1 MKILYKKIGLFIA
14 LLTFF
19 LPALSQI
26 SPENLKAALVY
37 RIANCVKWNTDTTAV
52 FIIGVLS
59 DNQILLDKFN
69 ELSKVARI
77 NKKPIRIKHFSD
89 LNAIQTAH
97 ILYVD
102 QLYNKNLPAI
112 TKKQSNQNKL
122 IITEEH
128 NSPSDIMIN
137 LKLNK
142 KTDVYTF
149 EYNRANILF
158 AGLDITDEI
167 VLLKGTEIEIRELYL
182 QAKKLWDEQLAVVAE
197 LKIQSEVQKKN
208 MAVKNDSIQRM
219 KTLIDENQ
227 LKIARQLIFLD
238 QKDSLSN
245 NLNNRISAQQAEL
258 NENLLQTEKLLV
270 ERNATEE
277 LIRREQ
283 ATISQ
288 QSALSDSLTSQ
299 IAAKQKEL
307 AKQNELLAEKETLI
321 KEQSDWLIFS
331 VLVILFVI
339 ALILIISRAL
349 IINRRAKLKIAKQK
363 EELEITLVQL
373 KNMQQQLIQSEK
385 MASLGVFIAGIAHE
399 INNPINFISMGI
411 DGIER
416 IIEKVIALFAELN
429 RLTPESKGDEIQK
442 LHDLKQKLQFQRSL
456 DALPKILENIKIGI
470 TRTIG
475 ITNGLRLYARMDTEE
490 KSLCDINQ
498 IVETALQLLKSQIN
512 SQIAIQL
519 NYGTLP
525 QIRVFPVKLSQVF
538 VNILSNA
545 IDSIV
550 SLGNQS
556 KKASISI
563 TTREIDGIIRIEFS
577 DTGKGIPTEVL
588 PKIFDP
594 FYTTKDVGKGTGLGM
609 SIAKSIIEEHNG
621 KISAGNNPDHGAT
634 FTIEMPIN
642 IEK

>member
-1 MKILYKKIGLFIA
+1 M
-14 LLTFF
+14 TFVSQAF
-19 LPALSQI
+19 SQI
-26 SPENLKAALVY
+26 APENLKTALVY
-37 RIANCVKWNTDTTAV
+37 RIANCVKWNADTTSV
-52 FIIGVLS
+52 FTIGVLS
-59 DNQILLDKFN
+59 NNQKLISKFK
-69 ELSKVARI
+69 ELSQLGRI
-77 NKKPIRIKHFSD
+77 NLKPIQIKYFPN
-89 LNAIQTAH
+89 LNSIQATN

-102 QLYNKNLPAI
+102 QSYNEVLPEI
-112 TKKQSNQNKL
+112 VKQQSRQNRL

-128 NSPSDIMIN
+128 NTPGDIMIN
-137 LKLNK
+137 LKLNE
-142 KTDVYTF
+142 KTNVFTF

-197 LKIQSEVQKKN
+197 LKKQSEVQKKN
-208 MAVKNDSIQRM
+208 MFVKNDSIQRM

-227 LKIARQLIFLD
+227 LKIAKQLIFLD

-245 NLNNRISAQQAEL
+245 NLNNKISAQQAEL
-258 NENLLQTEKLLV
+258 NENLLLTEKLLV
-270 ERNATEE
+270 ERNAAEE
-277 LIRREQ
+277 LIRSKQ
-283 ATISQ
+283 ATINQ
-288 QSALSDSLTSQ
+288 QSALSDSLTNQ

-307 AKQNELLAEKETLI
+307 AGQNKLLAEKETLI

-331 VLVILFVI
+331 VLVILIVI
-339 ALILIISRAL
+339 ALILIISRAY
-349 IINRRAKLKIAKQK
+349 IMNRRARQKIAKQK

-399 INNPINFISMGI
+399 INNPINFISMGV
-411 DGIER
+411 DGIEK
-416 IIEKVIALFAELN
+416 IIDKVIALFAELN

-442 LHDLKQKLQFQRSL
+442 LLDLKQKLQFQRSL
-456 DALPKILENIKIGI
+456 DALPEILENIKIGI
-470 TRTIG
+470 ARTIG
-475 ITNGLRLYARMDTEE
+475 ITNGLRLYARLDTGE

-498 IVETALQLLKSQIN
+498 IVETALHLFKPRIN

-525 QIRVFPVKLSQVF
+525 QIKVFPGKLSQVF

-550 SLGNQS
+550 SLGKQS

-563 TTREIDGIIRIEFS
+563 TTREIDGNIRIEFS

-609 SIAKSIIEEHNG
+609 SIATSIIEEHNG
-621 KISAGNNPDHGAT
+621 KITAGNNPDHGAT

>member
-1 MKILYKKIGLFIA
+1 MKILCQKIGLIIA

-19 LPALSQI
+19 SPAFSQI
-26 SPENLKAALVY
+26 SPENLKTALVY
-37 RIANCVKWNTDTTAV
+37 RIANCVKWNTDTTSV
-52 FIIGVLS
+52 FTIGVLS
-59 DNQILLDKFN
+59 DNQILLNKFN

-77 NKKPIRIKHFSD
+77 NKKPILIKHFSD
-89 LNAIQTAH
+89 LNSIQATH

-102 QLYNKNLPAI
+102 QAYNEVLPAI
-112 TKKQSNQNKL
+112 LKQAMKNSL

-128 NSPSDIMIN
+128 NTPGDIMIN
-137 LKLNK
+137 LKLNE
-142 KTDVYTF
+142 KTNGYTF

-182 QAKKLWDEQLAVVAE
+182 QAKKLRDEQLAVVAE
-197 LKIQSEVQKKN
+197 LKKQSEVQKKN
-208 MAVKNDSIQRM
+208 MFVKNDSIQRM

-227 LKIARQLIFLD
+227 LKIAKQLIFLD

-245 NLNNRISAQQAEL
+245 NLNSKISAQQAEL
-258 NENLLQTEKLLV
+258 KENLLQTEKLLV

-283 ATISQ
+283 ATIIQ
-288 QSALSDSLTSQ
+288 QSALSDSLTSK

-307 AKQNELLAEKETLI
+307 AGQNKLLAEKETLI
-321 KEQSDWLIFS
+321 KVQSDWLIFS
-331 VLVILFVI
+331 VLVILIVI
-339 ALILIISRAL
+339 ALILIISRAF
-349 IINRRAKLKIAKQK
+349 IMNRRAKQKIAKQK

-411 DGIER
+411 DGIEK

-429 RLTPESKGDEIQK
+429 KLTAESKGEEIQK
-442 LHDLKQKLQFQRSL
+442 LLVLKQKLKFQRSL
-456 DALPKILENIKIGI
+456 DALPEILENIKTGI

-498 IVETALQLLKSQIN
+498 IVETALQLIKPQIN

-525 QIRVFPVKLSQVF
+525 QIKVFPGKLSQVF

-550 SLGNQS
+550 SLGKQS

-563 TTREIDGIIRIEFS
+563 TTREIDGNIRIEFS

-609 SIAKSIIEEHNG
+609 SIATSIIEELNG
-621 KISAGNNPDHGAT
+621 KITAGNNPDHGAT

>member
-1 MKILYKKIGLFIA
+1 MKILCQKIGLIIA

-19 LPALSQI
+19 SPAFSQI
-26 SPENLKAALVY
+26 SPENMKTALVY
-37 RIANCVKWNTDTTAV
+37 RIASCVKWNTDTTSV
-52 FIIGVLS
+52 FTIGVLS
-59 DNQILLDKFN
+59 DNQILLNKFN

-77 NKKPIRIKHFSD
+77 NKKPILIKHFSD
-89 LNAIQTAH
+89 LNAIQAAH

-102 QLYNKNLPAI
+102 QLYNEGLPAI
-112 TKKQSNQNKL
+112 TKQQTNQNKL

-128 NSPSDIMIN
+128 NTPGDIMIN
-137 LKLNK
+137 LKLNE
-142 KTDVYTF
+142 KTNGYTF

-182 QAKKLWDEQLAVVAE
+182 QAKKLRDEQLAVVAE
-197 LKIQSEVQKKN
+197 LKKQSEVQKKN
-208 MAVKNDSIQRM
+208 MFVKNDSIQRM

-227 LKIARQLIFLD
+227 LKIAKQLIFLD

-245 NLNNRISAQQAEL
+245 NLNSKISAQQAEL

-283 ATISQ
+283 TTITQ
-288 QSALSDSLTSQ
+288 QSALSDSLTSK

-307 AKQNELLAEKETLI
+307 AGQNKLLAEKETLI
-321 KEQSDWLIFS
+321 KVQSDWLIFS
-331 VLVILFVI
+331 VLVILIVI
-339 ALILIISRAL
+339 ASIITLSRAYIL
-349 IINRRAKLKIAKQK
+349 NRRAKQKIAEQK

-399 INNPINFISMGI
+399 INNPINFITMGV
-411 DGIER
+411 DGIEK

-429 RLTPESKGDEIQK
+429 KLTAESKGEEIQK
-442 LHDLKQKLQFQRSL
+442 LLELKQKLKFQRSL
-456 DALPKILENIKIGI
+456 DALPEILENIKIGI

-498 IVETALQLLKSQIN
+498 IVETALQLIKPQIN

-525 QIRVFPVKLSQVF
+525 QIKVFPGKLSQVF

-550 SLGNQS
+550 SLGKQS

-563 TTREIDGIIRIEFS
+563 TTREIDGNIRIEFS

-609 SIAKSIIEEHNG
+609 SIATSIIEELNG
-621 KISAGNNPDHGAT
+621 KITAGNNPDHGAA
-634 FTIEMPIN
+634 FTIEIPIN
-642 IEK
+642 SEK